1 MSSRARASILQNFD
15 VEVSQ
20 LIADSRGV
28 SEMDGF
34 RLFLDSEIHR
44 MLEDNELKMWHFS
57 PIAIFD
63 MWERGFPSRTVGTGV
78 LDCPRKQPN
87 KTCSALSCERGLI

>member
-1 MSSRARASILQNFD
+1 MSNRTRASILQNFD
-15 VEVSQ
+15 VEVSR
-20 LIADSRGV
+20 LIANSRGV

-63 MWERGFPSRTVGTGV
+63 MWENEVITGDPRNSLYLRG
-78 LDCPRKQPN
+78 
-87 KTCSALSCERGLI
+87 EEIE

>member
-15 VEVSQ
+15 VEVSR

-34 RLFLDSEIHR
+34 RLFLDSEIHQ

-63 MWERGFPSRTVGTGV
+63 MWENEVATGNPRNSLYLRG
-78 LDCPRKQPN
+78 D
-87 KTCSALSCERGLI
+87 EIE